1 MKRLL
6 FAIAVILSGCISRPR
21 IENVYPTP
29 APTPTLAVLT
39 RPITNEDKEAALD
52 FFYHLKVHIVSSEFE
67 HIAEEVRY
75 PITVMVEGQTKTYVY
90 VSEFSEDFNLIFPE
104 ERVQMI
110 ISTDESE
117 LVFTKDG
124 VMFPDGMI
132 WFDLICLD
140 TACENA
146 EFLITEINN

>member
-1 MKRLL
+1 MKKLL
-6 FAIAVILSGCISRPR
+6 FAIAVVLSGCIFRPQ

-39 RPITNEDKEAALD
+39 KPLTNADKEAALE

-75 PITVMVEGQTKTYVY
+75 PITVLVEGQAKTYVY
-90 VSEFSEDFNLIFPE
+90 VSEFSEDFHLIFPE

-110 ISTDESE
+110 ISTDESD
-117 LVFTKDG
+117 LVFAEEG
-124 VMFPDGMI
+124 VMLPGGI
-132 WFDLICLD
+132 VWFDLICLD
-140 TACENA
+140 PECEEA

>member
-1 MKRLL
+1 M
-6 FAIAVILSGCISRPR
+6 
-21 IENVYPTP
+21 
-29 APTPTLAVLT
+29 
-39 RPITNEDKEAALD
+39 
-52 FFYHLKVHIVSSEFE
+52 
-67 HIAEEVRY
+67 RY
-75 PITVMVEGQTKTYVY
+75 PITVMVEGQAKTYVY